1 MWRIDYRSR
10 KGTTTTQHETTAATL
25 AVFLNVCDGGAPGRY
40 TLRSSQNAVL
50 ATGDASF
57 TINAYYIQ
65 NRKKVSMTKQQREDR
80 ARICAQL
87 GITKEQYDEI
97 DRACERAA
105 RSINRNAIRRV
116 AQRAK
121 AKK

>member
-1 MWRIDYRSR
+1 
-10 KGTTTTQHETTAATL
+10 
-25 AVFLNVCDGGAPGRY
+25 
-40 TLRSSQNAVL
+40 
-50 ATGDASF
+50 
-57 TINAYYIQ
+57 
-65 NRKKVSMTKQQREDR
+65 MTKQQREDR